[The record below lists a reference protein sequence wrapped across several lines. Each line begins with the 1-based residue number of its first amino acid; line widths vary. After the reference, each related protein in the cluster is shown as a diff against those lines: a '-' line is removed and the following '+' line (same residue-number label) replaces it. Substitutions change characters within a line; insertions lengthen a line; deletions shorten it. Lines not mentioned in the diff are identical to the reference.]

1 MEELE
6 GVVENVIFASPDG
19 RFAVFRLRPE
29 RQNGLVS
36 VTVNAPAPLIG
47 QLLTLKGQWVT
58 HPRFGDQFKA
68 EDMLVAAP
76 TSAAGIERFLAS
88 GAIEAIGPAMARR
101 LVQKFGADTLDII
114 ENIPAG

>member
-68 EDMLVAAP
+68 EHMLVAAP
-76 TSAAGIERFLAS
+76 TSAAGI
-88 GAIEAIGPAMARR
+88 
-101 LVQKFGADTLDII
+101 
-114 ENIPAG
+114 